1 MKKLILSLSVVAM
14 LGAVSLPVFASTSVD
29 VKKETKKDDDKK
41 CEKDCKK
48 SCCAADA
55 KKCDKDSKKCDKDA
69 KKCDK
74 KEKKSCCAKAK
85 KAE

>member
-14 LGAVSLPVFASTSVD
+14 MGVVSFPVFASTSLD
-29 VKKETKKDDDKK
+29 QQETRKEDDKK

-48 SCCAADA
+48 KCCASDT
-55 KKCDKDSKKCDKDA
+55 KKCDKDGKACDKDS

-74 KEKKSCCAKAK
+74 KEKKSCCAKGK

>member
-1 MKKLILSLSVVAM
+1 MKKLILSLSVIAM
-14 LGAVSLPVFASTSVD
+14 LGLVSLPVFASNSLD
-29 VKKETKKDDDKK
+29 KKNETNIVDDKK

-48 SCCAADA
+48 SCCASDA
-55 KKCDKDSKKCDKDA
+55 KKCDKDGKACDKNS

-74 KEKKSCCAKAK
+74 KEKKSCCSKGR

>member
-14 LGAVSLPVFASTSVD
+14 MGAVSLPVFAFNSVD
-29 VKKETKKDDDKK
+29 QKETTQEDDKK

-48 SCCAADA
+48 KCCASDT
-55 KKCDKDSKKCDKDA
+55 KKCDKDGKACDKDS

-74 KEKKSCCAKAK
+74 KEKKSCCAKGK

>member
-14 LGAVSLPVFASTSVD
+14 LGTVSLPVFASTSVD

-74 KEKKSCCAKAK
+74 KEKKSCCAKGK

>member
-1 MKKLILSLSVVAM
+1 MKKIILSLSVVAM
-14 LGAVSLPVFASTSVD
+14 LGLVSLPVFASNSVD
-29 VKKETKKDDDKK
+29 QKETRKEDDKK

-48 SCCAADA
+48 KCCASDD

-74 KEKKSCCAKAK
+74 KDKKSSCCSKGK

>member
-14 LGAVSLPVFASTSVD
+14 MGVLSLPVFASTSVD
-29 VKKETKKDDDKK
+29 QQETRKEDD
-41 CEKDCKK
+41 
-48 SCCAADA
+48 
-55 KKCDKDSKKCDKDA
+55 KKCDKDA

-74 KEKKSCCAKAK
+74 KDKKCDKKDKKSSCCSKGK

>member
-14 LGAVSLPVFASTSVD
+14 MGVVSLPVFASNSVD
-29 VKKETKKDDDKK
+29 QQETRKEDDKK
-41 CEKDCKK
+41 CEKDGKK
-48 SCCAADA
+48 KCCASDT
-55 KKCDKDSKKCDKDA
+55 KKCDKDGKACDKDS

-74 KEKKSCCAKAK
+74 KEKKSCCAKGK

>member
-29 VKKETKKDDDKK
+29 VKQEKRKDDDKK
-41 CEKDCKK
+41 CDKDGKT
-48 SCCAADA
+48 
-55 KKCDKDSKKCDKDA
+55 CDKDSKKCDKDA

-74 KEKKSCCAKAK
+74 NGKKSCCSKGK
-85 KAE
+85 KSE

>member
-1 MKKLILSLSVVAM
+1 MKKLILSLSVVAVM
-14 LGAVSLPVFASTSVD
+14 GAVSLPVFAFNSVD
-29 VKKETKKDDDKK
+29 QKETTQEDDKRS
-41 CEKDCKK
+41 EKDSKK
-48 SCCAADA
+48 KCCASDE

-74 KEKKSCCAKAK
+74 KDKKSSCCSKGK

>member
-1 MKKLILSLSVVAM
+1 MKKIILSLSVVAM
-14 LGAVSLPVFASTSVD
+14 LGLVSLPVFASASVD
-29 VKKETKKDDDKK
+29 QLETKKEDDKK

-48 SCCAADA
+48 KCCASDE

-74 KEKKSCCAKAK
+74 KDKKSSCCSKGK